1 MLASPVHVDV
11 EQELDELGEFVLA
24 MAQERARAAGIEA
37 EALVRRG
44 DFKSVIHAL
53 VKELEIDLVIFGS
66 PINAAGIATFDDLQA
81 LADEL
86 VSTRSLAVMIL
97 RGGEVIYQNPAG

>member
-44 DFKSVIHAL
+44 DFKSVIYAL
-53 VKELEIDLVIFGS
+53 VEEL
-66 PINAAGIATFDDLQA
+66 
-81 LADEL
+81 
-86 VSTRSLAVMIL
+86 
-97 RGGEVIYQNPAG
+97 